1 MAETA
6 LPPCQP
12 CPACLQILLCL
23 TLLLVANLL
32 TRTLSS
38 LVAIKLKQ
46 LNHRQRMMELSK
58 RVSGWL
64 VLVLGGLWAR
74 GACVQ
79 LSCRRRRLPLW
90 LPARAA
96 CVCKVC
102 LLHLPPVAA
111 AAGGAAA
118 AAAVLGEGGLG

>member
-1 MAETA
+1 MSARQYWLVGGWPLAETA

-64 VLVLGGLWAR
+64 VLVLGGLGAR

-96 CVCKVC
+96 CV
-102 LLHLPPVAA
+102 
-111 AAGGAAA
+111 
-118 AAAVLGEGGLG
+118 